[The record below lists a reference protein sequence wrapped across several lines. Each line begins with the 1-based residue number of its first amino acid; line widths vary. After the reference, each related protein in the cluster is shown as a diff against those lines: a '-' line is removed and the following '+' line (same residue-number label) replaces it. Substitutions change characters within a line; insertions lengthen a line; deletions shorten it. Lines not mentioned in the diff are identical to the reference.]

1 MKFHFHKLKG
11 STSNICC
18 DVLQPREYAC
28 ICDYL
33 QESADSTQ
41 DSKRELERLQDA
53 KAGKFTGYGCSSNAV
68 YSEYDKDGLYIQHDW
83 IESAPDNFLTLENAE
98 FLINEWKAF
107 IEDQKERTFELDVEV
122 VEEKDRRNTRPDSSR
137 AIC

>member
-1 MKFHFHKLKG
+1 MIFNFHIGKYG
-11 STSNICC
+11 TSAGYATRNEIYASTF
-18 DVLQPREYAC
+18 
-28 ICDYL
+28 DYL
-33 QESADSTQ
+33 ENSTI
-41 DSKRELERLQDA
+41 DTKDCEYELQRLKNA
-53 KAGKFTGYGCSSNAV
+53 KSGKFTGYGCSSNAV